1 MSKLEELIKEFCP
14 NGVEYKK
21 LGELGKFYGG
31 LSGKSKN
38 DFTNGNE
45 KLITYKNVYA
55 NPSLNLDI
63 EDRVKINPG
72 ERQNTLQYG
81 DIIFTGSSET
91 PDECGFS
98 SVITTKTSEKLYL
111 NSFCFFFRL
120 DNQSILLPDFA
131 KHLFRAESI
140 RYQIGKTASG
150 VTRYNVSK
158 DKMKQVQIPLPA
170 LPVQRE
176 IVRILDSFTL
186 YSAELTA
193 ELTARRKQ
201 YEFYRDKLLNFNHVQ
216 YKEVALL
223 ELLCQSITDGPH
235 ETPVFVDSGI
245 PFISAEAIHD
255 TRIDFSK
262 IRGFISSEYNEQ
274 CNKKYKPQINDVFMV
289 KSGSTTGKVA
299 MVTDS
304 REFNIWSPIA
314 AMRTNKSLLPRYLFY
329 ILQTKDIQNQVV
341 KYASNGSQPNL
352 SMRKLEQF
360 KIKVPPME
368 VQERIVKVLDNFD
381 AICSDLGI
389 GLPAEIEK
397 RQKQYEYY
405 REKLLT
411 FDGKYATI
419 LTERNGTERNG
430 QG

>member
-1 MSKLEELIKEFCP
+1 MNKLEELIKEFCP

-21 LGELGKFYGG
+21 LGELGQFYGG

-38 DFTNGNE
+38 DFTDGNE
-45 KLITYKNVYA
+45 KFITYKNVYS
-55 NPSLNLDI
+55 NPALELDI
-63 EDRVKINPG
+63 EDRVKINKG
-72 ERQNTLQYG
+72 EKQNSLQYG

-98 SVITTKTSEKLYL
+98 SVITKETNEKLYL
-111 NSFCFFFRL
+111 NSFCFFFRMDDPSL
-120 DNQSILLPDFA
+120 LLPDFA
-131 KHLFRAESI
+131 KHLFRADSI

-158 DKMKQVQIPLPA
+158 EKMKQVQIPLPA

-176 IVRILDSFTL
+176 IVRVLDSFTL

-201 YEFYRDKLLNFNHVQ
+201 YEFYRDKLLNFNSTKIEWKTL
-216 YKEVALL
+216 KETCDIVDYRGKTPQKVDKGIFLVTAKNIKKGYIDYETSKEYVAKEDYVEVMRRGIPEIGDVIFTTEAPCGNVAQIDNRNVALAQRVIKYRPKNNKL
-223 ELLCQSITDGPH
+223 NSTFLKYYLLSKNFQSVLHT
-235 ETPVFVDSGI
+235 
-245 PFISAEAIHD
+245 
-255 TRIDFSK
+255 K
-262 IRGFISSEYNEQ
+262 
-274 CNKKYKPQINDVFMV
+274 
-289 KSGSTTGKVA
+289 TTGGTVEGIKGSVLHQ
-299 MVTDS
+299 
-304 REFNIWSPIA
+304 
-314 AMRTNKSLLPRYLFY
+314 LLIP
-329 ILQTKDIQNQVV
+329 
-341 KYASNGSQPNL
+341 
-352 SMRKLEQF
+352 
-360 KIKVPPME
+360 VPPMD

-411 FDGKYATI
+411 FDGKPESIFRQTD
-419 LTERNGTERNG
+419 R